1 MNHRLK
7 EVQELAQEA
16 ISLAKESSKET
27 KELKDKMEK
36 QGEKVEK
43 RLEQAETDIYEEM
56 SMREEKRKNVV
67 VHGLAEPNGEDGWAR
82 MEEDRKKLN
91 KIFTVLDIN
100 VAVETDVEFCRRIG
114 EKSDRARPLVVGFYN
129 EWAKNTLLR
138 NCRYLA
144 GTDMSMISVVQDLTE
159 RQRKTEKEMMVEV
172 ERRNQEELTEQDKS
186 KNLCWKLVGRRGQKR
201 MVKVAEREAVSR
213 RGGAAGR
220 GAGRGRG
227 AAAPRLTGAN
237 LLPVIEPAGEW
248 RPSAG
253 RGGGQRGGG
262 PSSKRK
268 RSGEEEQGRKR
279 GAGRPN
285 TRRAAEVSQESS
297 EEEEEMEMEGQAE
310 SSSRP
315 PNQRSSRTAEQQS
328 SQQEQ
333 SSQQDQQSSQQA
345 NQRTDRPSTQ
355 QEVRSG
361 ERGAGVEGDLE
372 GIRLGR
378 V

>member
-1 MNHRLK
+1 MGKDGECLGCGQKFKQKDACVQCNICGLWAHKTCSGLSNEFFNCLAEQIKNTGFGYWACRSCSNYAAGMNHRLK

-213 RGGAAGR
+213 RGG
-220 GAGRGRG
+220 
-227 AAAPRLTGAN
+227 
-237 LLPVIEPAGEW
+237 
-248 RPSAG
+248 
-253 RGGGQRGGG
+253 
-262 PSSKRK
+262 
-268 RSGEEEQGRKR
+268 EEEQ
-279 GAGRPN
+279 
-285 TRRAAEVSQESS
+285 Q
-297 EEEEEMEMEGQAE
+297 EEEQQ
-310 SSSRP
+310 RP
-315 PNQRSSRTAEQQS
+315 
-328 SQQEQ
+328 
-333 SSQQDQQSSQQA
+333 
-345 NQRTDRPSTQ
+345 
-355 QEVRSG
+355 G
-361 ERGAGVEGDLE
+361 
-372 GIRLGR
+372 
-378 V
+378 